1 MFPPVWSIYR
11 ALHTTLQ
18 KQRSI
23 GPNADLETIVETL
36 KQIGEFMVYGDRQS
50 EQRNNDRFFEYV
62 RERLFFSLSSHPVD
76 EIR

>member
-1 MFPPVWSIYR
+1 M
-11 ALHTTLQ
+11 
-18 KQRSI
+18 
-23 GPNADLETIVETL
+23 ETL